1 MIDTLALMTGID
13 VPIPE
18 IQVVIHQPTCKE
30 IALAGRESYLLGA
43 QCLCI
48 DKVVFSQGKSLLGDT
63 TNFQIFM
70 AIISDEQMKER
81 QKDVLNALQLFF
93 PLYSPKVLPRSL
105 GLFDKESKEMKI
117 IDDSNF
123 DILQAYIKDIIC
135 LSEDKDDFNPKD
147 KKAKEIAE
155 KLKRGRQRI
164 AAQKAAENGG
174 GDMFT
179 QYLSVITVALSS
191 MSLKDA
197 MELTMFQLYDL
208 VERYSMYNAW
218 DIDMRARMAGA
229 KIDKEPDNWMKNIH

>member
-13 VPIPE
+13 IPIPE

-93 PLYSPKVLPRSL
+93 PSYSPKVLPRSL

-218 DIDMRARMAGA
+218 DIDIRARMAGA

>member
-93 PLYSPKVLPRSL
+93 PSYSPKVLPRSL

-164 AAQKAAENGG
+164 AAQKAAENGN